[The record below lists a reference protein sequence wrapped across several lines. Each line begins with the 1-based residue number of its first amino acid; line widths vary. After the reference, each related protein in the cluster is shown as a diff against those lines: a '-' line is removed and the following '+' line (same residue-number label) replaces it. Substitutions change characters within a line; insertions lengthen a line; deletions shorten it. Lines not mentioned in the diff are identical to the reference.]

1 MQLARMLMINP
12 TSDKLL
18 AYVRYK
24 EILQTQSNSGLAQ
37 SITDLRATRYQ
48 STSKVGQ
55 ILLINKKQSE
65 KMLTRNQDN
74 WGP

>member
-1 MQLARMLMINP
+1 MQLARMQMFNP

-24 EILQTQSNSGLAQ
+24 EILQVWSNSESAQ
-37 SITDLRATRYQ
+37 SITGLEATRYQ
-48 STSKVGQ
+48 STNKVGQ

-65 KMLTRNQDN
+65 RMRTRDQGN